1 MRRLS
6 LLLIIL
12 LVTLVSS
19 SVMGNPPP
27 ANEKNRLAVLWTS
40 GDPAVAHRVAF
51 MYTHVAKTA
60 GWFDEVVMII
70 WGPSQRILV
79 GDKDLQAK
87 VKAMQ
92 DDGIK
97 VMACIFCAKT
107 FGVVEQLE
115 ALGLPVEPMGVPLSD
130 YIKSDDWD
138 VITF

>member
-6 LLLIIL
+6 ITLIIIL
-12 LVTLVSS
+12 ITVLSASLMAQTTT
-19 SVMGNPPP
+19 PK
-27 ANEKNRLAVLWTS
+27 ETNRLAVLWTS
-40 GDPAVAHRVAF
+40 GDPDVAERVAL

-60 GWFDEVVMII
+60 EWFDEVVLIV

-87 VKAMQ
+87 IKAMS

-97 VMACIFCAKT
+97 VLACLYCAKS
-107 FGVVEQLE
+107 FGIVEQLE
-115 ALGLPVEPMGVPLSD
+115 ALALPVEPMGVPLSD
-130 YIKSDDWD
+130 YIKSGDWD

>member
-6 LLLIIL
+6 ITLIVLLITTLSTSIL
-12 LVTLVSS
+12 AET
-19 SVMGNPPP
+19 PPQK
-27 ANEKNRLAVLWTS
+27 ETNRLAVLWTS
-40 GDPAVAHRVAF
+40 GDPDVAHRAAF

-60 GWFDEVVMII
+60 GWFDEVVLII

-87 VKAMQ
+87 IKAMS

-97 VMACIFCAKT
+97 VMACIYCAKT
-107 FGVVEQLE
+107 FGIVEQLQ